1 MSIHKCCQQERRTS
15 IYILIDNIFLSCYT
29 HPKKTESKKSLHK
42 KINYTIDPRRCFQD
56 VERSTKKIK
65 GRAIVSVVKK
75 SQILNF
81 FYWVVIKRTR
91 VATKPS
97 KSSDSGEC
105 ALQRVGG
112 VEKITTAEVQQ
123 NYSKASRR
131 AEQSQKRAP
140 RLDSCR
146 KVRFQC
152 ARESRAFARESSA
165 KAYVP
170 RGMERLG

>member
-29 HPKKTESKKSLHK
+29 HPKNTESKKNLHK
-42 KINYTIDPRRCFQD
+42 KINYTIDPRRRFQD
-56 VERSTKKIK
+56 VERSKKKIK

-91 VATKPS
+91 VATKPP
-97 KSSDSGEC
+97 KSFDFGEC

-112 VEKITTAEVQQ
+112 VEKVTTAEVQQ

-131 AEQSQKRAP
+131 AEQRVKKRA
-140 RLDSCR
+140 
-146 KVRFQC
+146 
-152 ARESRAFARESSA
+152 
-165 KAYVP
+165 KA
-170 RGMERLG
+170 

>member
-1 MSIHKCCQQERRTS
+1 MFNISHTHLKNNTPETGVSIHKCCQQERRTS

-29 HPKKTESKKSLHK
+29 HPKNTESKKSLHK
-42 KINYTIDPRRCFQD
+42 KINYTIDPRRRFQD
-56 VERSTKKIK
+56 VERSTEKIK

-91 VATKPS
+91 VATKPP

-112 VEKITTAEVQQ
+112 RREGYNGGSTTE
-123 NYSKASRR
+123 
-131 AEQSQKRAP
+131 
-140 RLDSCR
+140 L
-146 KVRFQC
+146 F
-152 ARESRAFARESSA
+152 
-165 KAYVP
+165 
-170 RGMERLG
+170 